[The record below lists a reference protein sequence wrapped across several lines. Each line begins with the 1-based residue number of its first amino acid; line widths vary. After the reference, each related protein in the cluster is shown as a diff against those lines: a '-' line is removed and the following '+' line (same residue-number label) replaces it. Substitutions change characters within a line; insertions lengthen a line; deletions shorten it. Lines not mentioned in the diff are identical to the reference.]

1 MTEPEAIK
9 RFSLL
14 LESGTK
20 KEQDA
25 FLVKNRLYLRSMIF
39 FRILI
44 KRLDAAIVCGKAG
57 ALSVS

>member
-20 KEQDA
+20 KEQDT
-25 FLVKNRLYLRSMIF
+25 FLLKNRLYLRSMSF

-44 KRLDAAIVCGKAG
+44 KRLDNAMRTRRG
-57 ALSVS
+57 